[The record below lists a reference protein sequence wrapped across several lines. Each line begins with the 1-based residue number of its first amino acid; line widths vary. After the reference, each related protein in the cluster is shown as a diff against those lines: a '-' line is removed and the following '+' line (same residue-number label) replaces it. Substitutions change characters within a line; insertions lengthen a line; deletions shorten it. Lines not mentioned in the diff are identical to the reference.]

1 MKKPLPVK
9 IVEALGW
16 VYVALAVLLVGG
28 AVIEVCQSVY
38 CDKSILILFA
48 LTPLSLTVGMVL
60 SLRQGRRFWFLLGHT
75 VIGLIGSTVVL
86 LTQNEELVTFAASCF
101 AAPVFVAAP
110 FFLLCCSS
118 ANRWAEEKTGNSK
131 ELALGCGCTF
141 VLGLLLFLCVVVFPV
156 ISISIESAWKSASLS
171 RLTAQGRAVFVDMVA
186 NRQAQEEG
194 TEWVDPAVCTNSTQ
208 FIHALAAKSGHDID
222 CADFWCVAVNPPD
235 DDLFPVLVSANV
247 DPRELLNPPYDDDL
261 LKLVCPEKAWNG
273 TCRRICE
280 EGAVVVFKS
289 GAALKLW
296 SKYMRPRHIFW
307 RGNSPPRCEIPVP
320 RPDTYYLT
328 PTGRV
333 DLSAPPPRIWY
344 NVKRM
349 SEETRPI
356 CHVVAGPNGSGK
368 LKVVRKAPLVARR
381 CSREYPSPVYSSIE
395 TGIANR
401 LKQLSSGG

>member
-1 MKKPLPVK
+1 MKKPLTVK

-16 VYVALAVLLVGG
+16 VYVVLAVLLVGG
-28 AVIEVCQSVY
+28 AVIEVCQSRY
-38 CDKSILILFA
+38 CDKSIAILFA
-48 LTPLSLTVGMVL
+48 LAPLALTVGMVL

-86 LTQNEELVTFAASCF
+86 LTQNEELVTFAASCL

-118 ANRWAEEKTGNSK
+118 ANRWAEEKTGNSR

-156 ISISIESAWKSASLS
+156 ISISTESAWKSASLS
-171 RLTAQGRAVFVDMVA
+171 RLVAQGRTVFVDMVE

-194 TEWVDPAVCTNSTQ
+194 AEWVDPAVCTNSTQ

-247 DPRELLNPPYDDDL
+247 DPRELLNPPYDDAL

-289 GAALKLW
+289 GAALRQR
-296 SKYMRPRHIFW
+296 SKYMRSRHIFR
-307 RGNSPPRCEIPVP
+307 RGNSPSRCEIPVP

-333 DLSAPPPRIWY
+333 DLSAPPAA
-344 NVKRM
+344 K
-349 SEETRPI
+349 
-356 CHVVAGPNGSGK
+356 
-368 LKVVRKAPLVARR
+368 
-381 CSREYPSPVYSSIE
+381 
-395 TGIANR
+395 
-401 LKQLSSGG
+401 